1 MSDPHT
7 PTLLRLVTSALGTRR
22 ADRLFGTLEVPEA
35 LLAPRGD
42 QVPRAVLAFALN
54 MLLFEDLL
62 RRVPEGAAYIADHL
76 RRGGK
81 ACFDHGALRTVA
93 APSGALPAGHAA
105 FARILEPLGYRV
117 ADLYPLPRIH
127 MTGRAFA
134 HLDLPEGI
142 PQFFVS
148 ELHPEA
154 FSPAFQDAVH
164 RVLADSRDPLS
175 PEAAAQLGHLAERG
189 SLALEAAR
197 GLLLDLMPCFDR
209 AHGIPTLADYE
220 LLKAESAEMAWIATE
235 GNAFNH
241 ATDRVSDVQATAATL
256 KALGIPMKEVVEESR
271 NGRVF
276 QTATRATTVLRPF
289 LDGEGR
295 VALRPVPGSFYE
307 FITRHPRP
315 EGGLDLTFDAGNAT
329 AIFKMTAAEAR

>member
-1 MSDPHT
+1 MPHR
-7 PTLLRLVTSALGTRR
+7 PVSTLHRLLAATLGARR
-22 ADRLFGTLEVPEA
+22 ADRLTETLEIPEA
-35 LLAPRGD
+35 LAATQGGTVSRD
-42 QVPRAVLAFALN
+42 VLAFALN

-93 APSGALPAGHAA
+93 APTGALPPGHAA

-117 ADLYPLPRIH
+117 AGLYPLPRIH
-127 MTGRAFA
+127 MTGRAYA
-134 HLDLPEGI
+134 HQDLPEAI

-154 FSPAFQDAVH
+154 FSPAFQAAVQ

-175 PEAAAQLGHLAERG
+175 PEAAAFLAR
-189 SLALEAAR
+189 LADEGTLPFEAAR
-197 GLLLDLMPCFDR
+197 SLLLDLLPCFDR
-209 AHGIPTLADYE
+209 AHGLPSLADYE

-241 ATDRVSDVQATAATL
+241 ATDRVPDVQATAATL
-256 KALGIPMKEVVEESR
+256 KALGIPMKDVVEESR

-289 LDGEGR
+289 LDGDGR
-295 VALRPVPGSFYE
+295 VVLRPVPGSFYE

-329 AIFKMTAAEAR
+329 AIFKMTAAEAP